1 MVNKIS
7 VIIHGPLEEDFLEK
21 NLNALQKQLSDVKV
35 FISTYK
41 KDAEKVQNLLNNKN
55 LYIRDNIKV
64 LGCDDVFNPGFF
76 NINRQINLVNAALNV
91 IDKDSF
97 VIKVRMDQTVNFS
110 SLMRMVKTFSSDVN
124 GKLITTNCY
133 TRADRWYHPS
143 DMLLAGDYK
152 VLRDYYPVDFFKET
166 HMDNILLIR
175 ELVKNNHVKDFYNY
189 WPESRLFTNFVKKR
203 GGVIKESAEDSLEK
217 LKTHVFVINSWDVSL
232 KWKKFL
238 KGWIPVLPYTFKM
251 APFRDGPEE
260 DAYNF
265 KASDLNAVPSKTKEC
280 VFIRLS
286 KIYFKT
292 GMYHFNPL
300 FFSYRN
306 FLLRVGRKVFDIS
319 LKFIPPIFHHTLVT
333 IGRKFYYAI
342 K

>member
-1 MVNKIS
+1 MVDNIA

-21 NLNALQKQLSDVKV
+21 NLRAISKDLNNARVV
-35 FISTYK
+35 ISTYK
-41 KDAEKVQNLLNNKN
+41 KEAKKVHVLLRNLKLSLKN
-55 LYIRDNIKV
+55 RIIV

-76 NINRQINLVNAALNV
+76 NINRQINLVNAALKE
-91 IDKDSF
+91 IDHEAF
-97 VIKVRMDQTVNFS
+97 VIKVRMDQSINFS
-110 SLMRMVKTFSSDVN
+110 AMMKMRKKFSSEMN

-143 DMLLAGDYK
+143 DMLLAGEYQT
-152 VLRDYYPVDFFKET
+152 LRDYYPEEYFKET

-203 GGVIKESAEDSLEK
+203 GDVIKESSEDSFEK
-217 LKTHVFVINSWDVSL
+217 LQKYAFIINSWDVSL

-238 KGWIPVLPYTFKM
+238 KGLVPVLPYTFKM

-265 KASDLNAVPSKTKEC
+265 KASELNAVPSKLKER
-280 VFIRLS
+280 VFVNLS
-286 KIYFKT
+286 NMYFKT

-300 FFSYRN
+300 FFNYRN
-306 FLLRVGRKVFDIS
+306 FLLRVGRKIFDIS

-333 IGRKFYYAI
+333 IGRKVYYAI

>member
-1 MVNKIS
+1 MVKNVF

-21 NLNALQKQLSDVKV
+21 NLNAIHKQLSNAKV
-35 FISTYK
+35 LISTYK
-41 KDAEKVQNLLNNKN
+41 KDADKIQGLLKKFNFSA
-55 LYIRDNIKV
+55 RDNIQV

-76 NINRQINLVNAALNV
+76 NINRQINLVNAALKVVDENA
-91 IDKDSF
+91 F
-97 VIKVRMDQTVNFS
+97 VIKVRMDQTINFK
-110 SLMRMVKTFSSDVN
+110 SLMRMVKTFSTDVKD
-124 GKLITTNCY
+124 KLITTNCY

-152 VLRDYYPVDFFKET
+152 VLRDYYPEDFFRET

-175 ELVKNNHVKDFYNY
+175 ELVKNNHEKDFYNY

-203 GGVIKESAEDSLEK
+203 GDVIFESNEDSLEK
-217 LKTHVFVINSWDVSL
+217 LKKYVFVINSWDISL

-251 APFRDGPEE
+251 APFKDGPEE

-265 KASDLNAVPSKTKEC
+265 KASDLNAVPSKTKESI
-280 VFIRLS
+280 FIRLS

-300 FFSYRN
+300 FFSYRT

-333 IGRKFYYAI
+333 IGRKLYYAI

>member
-1 MVNKIS
+1 MANNIS

-21 NLNALQKQLSDVKV
+21 NLKAIKKQLSNARVI
-35 FISTYK
+35 ISTYI
-41 KDAEKVQNLLNNKN
+41 KDAEKVQALLKKMNVSACEK
-55 LYIRDNIKV
+55 IQVI
-64 LGCDDVFNPGFF
+64 GCDDVFNPGFF
-76 NINRQINLVNAALNV
+76 NINRQINLVNAALDV
-91 IDKDSF
+91 IDENSF
-97 VIKVRMDQTVNFS
+97 VIKVRMDQTVNFA
-110 SLMRMVKTFSSDVN
+110 SLMRLVNNFTSEVKD
-124 GKLITTNCY
+124 KLITTNCY

-143 DMLLAGDYK
+143 DMLLAGEYR

-175 ELVKNNHVKDFYNY
+175 ELVKNNHVTDFYNY

-203 GGVIKESAEDSLEK
+203 GGVIKESAEDSFEK
-217 LKTHVFVINSWDVSL
+217 LKAHVFIINSWDISL

-260 DAYNF
+260 DAFNF
-265 KASDLNAVPSKTKEC
+265 KASDLNVVPSKIKESA
-280 VFIRLS
+280 FIKLS
-286 KIYFKT
+286 TIYFKT

>member
-1 MVNKIS
+1 MVNNIS

-21 NLNALQKQLSDVKV
+21 NLNAIYRQLKNAKV
-35 FISTYK
+35 IISTYK
-41 KDAEKVQNLLNNKN
+41 KDAEKVNILLKKTKN
-55 LYIRDNIKV
+55 YTCENIEV
-64 LGCDDVFNPGFF
+64 LSCDDVFNPGFF
-76 NINRQINLVNAALNV
+76 NINRQINLVNAALDA
-91 IDKDSF
+91 IDKESF
-97 VIKVRMDQTVNFS
+97 IIKVRMDQTINFTLLMKLVN
-110 SLMRMVKTFSSDVN
+110 VFSSDIK

-152 VLRDYYPVDFFKET
+152 ILRDYYPVEFFRET

-175 ELVKNNHVKDFYNY
+175 ELVKSNHVKDFHSY

-203 GGVIKESAEDSLEK
+203 GDIIKESAEDSLEK
-217 LKTHVFVINSWDVSL
+217 LKTHVFVINSWDISL

-265 KASDLNAVPSKTKEC
+265 KASDLNRVPSKNKESM
-280 VFIRLS
+280 FIRIS

-300 FFSYRN
+300 FFSYRK
-306 FLLRVGRKVFDIS
+306 FLLRVGRKAFDIS
-319 LKFIPPIFHHTLVT
+319 LKFIPPIFHRTLVT

>member
-1 MVNKIS
+1 MANNIS

-21 NLNALQKQLSDVKV
+21 NLKAIQKQLSNAKV
-35 FISTYK
+35 IISTYI
-41 KDAEKVQNLLNNKN
+41 KDAEKVQTLLKKLNPGAYEK
-55 LYIRDNIKV
+55 IQVI
-64 LGCDDVFNPGFF
+64 GCDDVFNPGFF
-76 NINRQINLVNAALNV
+76 NINRQINLVNAALDV
-91 IDKDSF
+91 IDENSF
-97 VIKVRMDQTVNFS
+97 VIKVRMDQTVNFA
-110 SLMRMVKTFSSDVN
+110 SLMRLVKNFTSDVKD
-124 GKLITTNCY
+124 KLITTNCY

-143 DMLLAGDYK
+143 DMLLAGEYR
-152 VLRDYYPVDFFKET
+152 VLRDYYPVEFFKET

-203 GGVIKESAEDSLEK
+203 GGVIKESAEDSFEK
-217 LKTHVFVINSWDVSL
+217 LKTHVFIINSWDISL

-265 KASDLNAVPSKTKEC
+265 KASDLNVVPSKIKES
-280 VFIRLS
+280 VFIKLS
-286 KIYFKT
+286 TIYFKT